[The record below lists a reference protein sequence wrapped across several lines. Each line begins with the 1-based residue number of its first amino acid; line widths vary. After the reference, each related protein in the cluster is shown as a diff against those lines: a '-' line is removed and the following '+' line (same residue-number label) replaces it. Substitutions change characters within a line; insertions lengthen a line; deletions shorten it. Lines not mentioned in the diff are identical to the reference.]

1 VISGN
6 ESGTII
12 DINSYIIGAVRPND
26 TRFRIEGTQGDVQI
40 LNTTNT
46 SSPTTGALQVSGGVG
61 IASDLYV
68 GQKSYLIGNVGIGTT
83 NPTSKLTVSGDV
95 SFSGV
100 STISGIKISA
110 GIITAS
116 GIGTVVYYGDG
127 SHLIGVNAFNVIQ
140 QNISSS
146 PVYPTLASNTGVS
159 SVGISSTGLI
169 FIPVSNSLGIGTT
182 NPSASLHVVGN
193 ARITGGI
200 YDSTNAIGNSGYVL
214 TSNGSSIVW
223 QSAGGVGIVTSA
235 GGIDKQLQYNRSG
248 IFSGTNQVYYD
259 YNTGY
264 LGISTSTPRYNL
276 EVVGTVGV
284 TSLTVS
290 GNAGIGTTSP
300 SYKLDVVGDINSST
314 AIKVKGVNILDEA
327 LRLSIAFG

>member
-1 VISGN
+1 
-6 ESGTII
+6 
-12 DINSYIIGAVRPND
+12 
-26 TRFRIEGTQGDVQI
+26 
-40 LNTTNT
+40 
-46 SSPTTGALQVSGGVG
+46 
-61 IASDLYV
+61 
-68 GQKSYLIGNVGIGTT
+68 
-83 NPTSKLTVSGDV
+83 
-95 SFSGV
+95 
-100 STISGIKISA
+100 
-110 GIITAS
+110 
-116 GIGTVVYYGDG
+116 
-127 SHLIGVNAFNVIQ
+127 VIQ

-159 SVGISSTGLI
+159 SVGISSTGLV
-169 FIPVSNSLGIGTT
+169 FIPNSNSLGIGTSA
-182 NPSASLHVVGN
+182 PSANLDVNGN
-193 ARITGGI
+193 VRIRGGI
-200 YDSTNAIGNSGYVL
+200 YDSTNVIGNSGYVL

-223 QSAGGVGIVTSA
+223 QSAGGVGIVTNP

-290 GNAGIGTTSP
+290 GNAGIGTTNP
-300 SYKLDVVGDINSST
+300 AYKLDVVGDINSST
-314 AIKVKGVNILDEA
+314 AVKVGGVNILDEA